1 MRLQCPRIAL
11 CLQLSLASPSI
22 RVDISFPLELQSH
35 AGFANI
41 QPDRL
46 LSNASKFDVP
56 AGIPLRV
63 FFVAKSRMR
72 LQAVATLY
80 FLHDPQVGSRHLG
93 KRCRGGSAGK
103 CVLERQHEL
112 LPSERHS
119 FGSSLPPKPRE
130 LDASAS
136 AKMSIIIV

>member
-1 MRLQCPRIAL
+1 M
-11 CLQLSLASPSI
+11 
-22 RVDISFPLELQSH
+22 DISFPLELQSH
-35 AGFANI
+35 AGVANI
-41 QPDRL
+41 QPDGL

-72 LQAVATLY
+72 LQTVATLY
-80 FLHDPQVGSRHLG
+80 YLHDPQVGSEHLG

-112 LPSERHS
+112 LSSERHI
-119 FGSSLPPKPRE
+119 FGSSLPPTPRE
-130 LDASAS
+130 LDASAR
-136 AKMSIIIV
+136 AKLSILTV